1 VAAIWIVSEETSLA
15 AILAH
20 HVSDLGGTW
29 LGTPERGAFKDA
41 PPADLLVLV
50 GVTETG
56 GGRGV
61 LERLLAFVRDLPTLR
76 RVAPPV
82 LYVAPEAAG
91 GAAIARLFDDRS
103 VRVVEFPLDPETLAE
118 RAAELL
124 AEAAPPPSLR
134 ERARQGWVR
143 AEVERQYAGVDLP
156 ALRQAVDP
164 RNAHRPVLFLGEPGS
179 RCGLLARY
187 VHVFAEP
194 ARDDFVLLSLADV
207 APGGLERAV
216 LERTSGRRTS
226 LYLPRLERAPRAL
239 QEELAHLL
247 GSSGALAVE
256 PIRWLAAAIHPRM
269 LARSLREL
277 AWLRVELPPLRAR
290 ADRPALIGSALRAA
304 GERQGRSQSLGAEAR
319 RALESYPWPG
329 NLTELDQV
337 LDRGVGV
344 AVGHEI
350 RPEDLVLA
358 TRAAAAPVAPAAPIA
373 EPAPLLS
380 PEPAPSD
387 GRAGTL
393 PTLPDDR
400 VGTLPTPPDDRV
412 DPILEPE
419 ALAPAPAPEPASDED
434 LMLATL
440 ESVPESEGL
449 LDEIDFELE
458 DELPPEPSPLPERVT
473 APPAASAPAAT
484 PAGLEP
490 TARELLAPL
499 AHEIRKPLRAVRTYA
514 SLVEQRPTDAA
525 VRRELR
531 QLVEEDLGGI
541 DETLQRVER
550 FLRFGPPNP
559 RPFDLA
565 PALAAELEA
574 RQPQAR
580 ARELVVLR
588 ELDFEA
594 PPLVADEAQIRFAFG
609 ALLDRALRLVPRGGD
624 VYLGSAW
631 ARKRDEGASG
641 HRVLLRFHSPEDV
654 LASPTGDS
662 EDAFIEV
669 VMARQIVARAGG
681 TFAVDA
687 SGPQDNVILVELPG

>member
-1 VAAIWIVSEETSLA
+1 MAAIWIVSEESSFA

-20 HVSDLGGTW
+20 HVADLGRTW

-56 GGRGV
+56 GERAV
-61 LERLLAFVRDLPTLR
+61 LERLLAFVRGLPTQR
-76 RVAPPV
+76 RVPPPV
-82 LYVAPEAAG
+82 LFVAAEASGA
-91 GAAIARLFDDRS
+91 AAIARLFDDRAA
-103 VRVVEFPLDPETLAE
+103 RVVEFPLDPE
-118 RAAELL
+118 LL
-124 AEAAPPPSLR
+124 AEQAAALLAETSSPASLR
-134 ERARQGWVR
+134 ERARQLWVR
-143 AEVERQYAGVDLP
+143 AEVERQYAGLELP

-187 VHVFAEP
+187 VHLFAEP

-226 LYLPRLERAPRAL
+226 VYLPRLERAPRAL

-256 PIRWLAAAIHPRM
+256 PIRWLAAAIHPRT

-277 AWLRVELPPLRAR
+277 AWLRVELPPVRKR

-304 GERQGRSQSLGAEAR
+304 GERYGREQSLAPEAR
-319 RALESYPWPG
+319 RELESYPWPG
-329 NLTELDQV
+329 NLAELDRV
-337 LDRGVGV
+337 LDRGV
-344 AVGHEI
+344 AASLGHEI

-358 TRAAAAPVAPAAPIA
+358 TRAPAVTPPPA
-373 EPAPLLS
+373 PAPLLG
-380 PEPAPSD
+380 PEPAPV
-387 GRAGTL
+387 
-393 PTLPDDR
+393 PD
-400 VGTLPTPPDDRV
+400 P
-412 DPILEPE
+412 EPE
-419 ALAPAPAPEPASDED
+419 PVIEPEPLREREPASDED

-440 ESVPESEGL
+440 ESVPESEGM
-449 LDEIDFELE
+449 LDEVDLELE
-458 DELPPEPSPLPERVT
+458 DEVPAEPRTPPERP
-473 APPAASAPAAT
+473 APPPVASAT
-484 PAGLEP
+484 PAGVEAS
-490 TARELLAPL
+490 ARELLAPL

-514 SLVEQRPTDAA
+514 SLVEQRPNDAA

-550 FLRFGPPNP
+550 FLRFGPPIP

-609 ALLDRALRLVPRGGD
+609 ALLDRALHLVPRGGD

-631 ARKRDEGASG
+631 TRKRDEGASG

-654 LASPTGDS
+654 LASPADDS
-662 EDAFIEV
+662 EAAFIEV
-669 VMARQIVARAGG
+669 VMARQIIARAGG
-681 TFAVDA
+681 TFAIDA